1 MSASEVS
8 LPLAHVK
15 GLPLDTAN
23 VLLPADYPNTYAAR
37 TPDRIAL
44 QFEGHRHSYAGLDRV
59 VGQMAAVLREAGVVA
74 GSRFAILAKNSDLFY
89 IALMAAGRVGAV
101 IVPINWRNTASEVR
115 YVLED
120 AGVGLAIVETAF
132 LPVFDE
138 ADRAGLPRLL
148 LDGDGPDGL
157 RALIAAA
164 EPAPREP
171 HDPKTPWLQLYT
183 SGTTGRPKGVV
194 TTQFAFAAQREMEHV
209 SGHFDDWRDD
219 EVLLS
224 ALPAFHIGGMTWAFT
239 GLCRGL
245 TSIVTNDASPAGLV
259 DQCLAHNIT
268 RTFIVPTLVRGMIGE
283 LDARG
288 VAIPTLRGIQYGAAS
303 MDPALLDRSV
313 DRIGCAFLQYYGMTE
328 ITGTMSILG
337 PKGHD
342 SARPVLL
349 RSVGQVLPGFE
360 IQIRGPDRALLPIDT
375 PGEIWCKGPSLLLE
389 YWNKPEATAEA
400 LIDGWY
406 RTGDGGRLDAE
417 GYLFITDRI
426 KDMIVSGGENVYPAE
441 VEAALRDHPAVQ
453 DVAVFGLPHP
463 KWGEGVTAAIE
474 LKPGQTATQDELI
487 AYARTCLAA
496 YKIPRRIEIGVLL
509 PRTASGKVQRG
520 MIRKTYLDAETTAA

>member
-1 MSASEVS
+1 MSASETA
-8 LPLAHVK
+8 PLAHVK
-15 GLPLDTAN
+15 GAPLDTSKL
-23 VLLPADYPNTYAAR
+23 LLPADYADTYAAR

-44 QFEGHRHSYAGLDRV
+44 QFEDHRHSYAELDRTV
-59 VGQMAAVLREAGVVA
+59 SQMVTVLRDHGIGA
-74 GSRFAILAKNSDLFY
+74 GSRFAIYARNSDLFY
-89 IALMAAGRVGAV
+89 IALMAAGRAGAL
-101 IVPINWRNTASEVR
+101 IVPINWRNTANETR
-115 YVLED
+115 YMLED
-120 AGVGLAIVETAF
+120 AGAGLVIVEQAF
-132 LPVFDE
+132 LPVLEE

-148 LDGDGPDGL
+148 LDGEGPDGL
-157 RALIAAA
+157 RARIAAA
-164 EPAPREP
+164 EPAPRER

-183 SGTTGRPKGVV
+183 SGTTGRPKGAV
-194 TTQFAFAAQREMEHV
+194 TTQYAFAAQRKMEDV
-209 SGHFDDWRDD
+209 SPHFDDWRDD

-224 ALPAFHIGGMTWAFT
+224 ALPAFHIGGMTWVFT

-245 TSIVTNDASPAGLV
+245 TAIVTNDASPKGLV
-259 DQCLAHNIT
+259 DQCLQHDIT

-283 LDARG
+283 MDARG
-288 VAIPTLRGIQYGAAS
+288 VSIPTLRGIQYGAAS

-313 DRIGCAFLQYYGMTE
+313 DRIGCSFLQYYGMTE

-342 SARPVLL
+342 SAQPILL

-360 IQIRGPDRALLPIDT
+360 IQIRGPGGQVLPIDV

-406 RTGDGGRLDAE
+406 RTGDGGRLNAE

-474 LKPGQTATQDELI
+474 LKPGQTTTQDELI
-487 AYARTCLAA
+487 AYARGVLAA
-496 YKIPRRIEIGVLL
+496 YKIPRRIEIDVVL

-520 MIRKTYLDAETTAA
+520 VIRKIYLDAETAAA